1 MYMVLLLFKHFVV
14 WKCDFLHMT
23 CLKMTEA
30 AELPE
35 IATFFWAQQ
44 RRKAYSV
51 RAVVNTP
58 KKPRTAGGQSAWY
71 FFVFFSNSFQ
81 IFPFQILQ
89 WSIMAVFT
97 LILPCLF
104 LTDFANCPLDPFG
117 MVHIVMIDLT
127 TTSLTSH
134 DVCVQVQEKTE
145 DVSNVAW
152 RMCASAIERYCPTP
166 PHPTP
171 HSISQRTASLPPAA
185 SVFGAVAAQHAS
197 TTAYYSSSWVYKPTF
212 T

>member
-71 FFVFFSNSFQ
+71 FFVFFFKVLPDLPLPDLAMIHHARVYVDLALSF
-81 IFPFQILQ
+81 FDRLCK
-89 WSIMAVFT
+89 
-97 LILPCLF
+97 L
-104 LTDFANCPLDPFG
+104 PFG
-117 MVHIVMIDLT
+117 
-127 TTSLTSH
+127 SLWNGSHSH
-134 DVCVQVQEKTE
+134 DRFNNN
-145 DVSNVAW
+145 VSNVTW
-152 RMCASAIERYCPTP
+152 RMCASAREDWRC
-166 PHPTP
+166 
-171 HSISQRTASLPPAA
+171 L
-185 SVFGAVAAQHAS
+185 
-197 TTAYYSSSWVYKPTF
+197 
-212 T
+212 